1 MLYLLARTGSIA
13 LGLLLAVQSVA
24 IAQEEP
30 VVSAK
35 PAAKVK
41 PQFKIRYSNDGG
53 DFRGRGL
60 GQVETFVPLGQTPGQ
75 SVTFGEAKL
84 NLDEH
89 LGGNLRVG
97 YRQMLPGANR
107 IVGGY
112 LGYDYRSTG
121 SATFGQLGLGFETLG
136 DVWDL
141 RLNGYLPM
149 GQTRREV
156 GRSATPWV
164 TTGTGGLVNTGNVA
178 FQGNGLQEIWQ
189 QNDRND
195 RTVTTVNHAAL
206 GGVELEGGARVLR
219 FDNGGD
225 LRAYGGVYSL
235 SGQGTD
241 SAIGW
246 KFRLAA
252 KPTSGLTMGLGVQSD
267 AIFGTNVLF
276 NIGYGWPNT
285 LPKGKA
291 DRLADV
297 VARLGDGVERR
308 DRIAV
313 DRQVKQWSET
323 IATTSEQFV
332 PLTNPATGQPWF
344 FNHVVAGGTG
354 GNGTAENPFQVS
366 NLQSVLDGTPQDG
379 NGVVYVAKG
388 TGPIEGFTVPGG
400 IRVLSQGP
408 VQLLSVV
415 ERDGSVQLPGSGQG
429 VGANPWVLGGETVVR
444 VGSSPDFPTVLS
456 GFDVR
461 SANNATSAN
470 TLGISIGETQGE
482 VRILNNRISDVDFG
496 IEQSSGSTPTGSLL
510 IDNNDINA
518 DDSGIG
524 IMAGSNGED
533 AVIVN
538 GASQI
543 SNNRITTPLY
553 GISIGAGGA
562 GVLNGNIAIL
572 DNDISAG
579 EVGILATAVEGG
591 QLNSNL
597 TIDNNDIQL
606 TPSASDNIAG
616 ISVEVRQPN
625 PLIEGAPSLIGSDF
639 IAITNN
645 RISSTTRA
653 DSGVAVMLDDAL
665 TPASAFEAFPTI
677 ATNIIV
683 SNNIFLLPVDPPHDN
698 QASGVTFGLD
708 KMVFSG
714 NLTISNNR
722 GTVAEDGIR
731 YNLSDTGIL
740 DGIITIEANSITP
753 GPDNHAVGF
762 CDAGMGTGD
771 VVSDALDS
779 VDACPPDEP

>member
-1 MLYLLARTGSIA
+1 MLYLLARMGSIA
-13 LGLLLAVQSVA
+13 LGLLLAVQFIA

-30 VVSAK
+30 VVAVK
-35 PAAKVK
+35 PTAKVK

-53 DFRGRGL
+53 DFQGRGL
-60 GQVETFVPLGQTPGQ
+60 GQVETFVPLGQTPGK

-121 SATFGQLGLGFETLG
+121 SANFGQLGLGVETLG

-189 QNDRND
+189 QNDRTD

-219 FDNGGD
+219 FANGGD

-235 SGQGTD
+235 SGQGAD
-241 SAIGW
+241 STIGW

-252 KPTSGLTMGLGVQSD
+252 KPASGLTMGLGVQSD
-267 AIFGTNVLF
+267 GIFGTNVLF

-332 PLTNPATGQPWF
+332 PLTNPATGRPWF

-388 TGPIEGFTVPGG
+388 TGPIEGFNVPGG

-408 VQLLSVV
+408 VQVLPVV

-429 VGANPWVLGGETVVR
+429 VGANPLVLGGESVVR
-444 VGSSPDFPTVLS
+444 VGSSPEFPTVLS

-470 TLGISIGETQGE
+470 TLGIGIDETQGE

-496 IEQSSGSTPTGSLL
+496 VEQASGSTPTGSLL
-510 IDNNDINA
+510 IDNNDIDA

-524 IMAGSNGED
+524 IMAQGEVSLD
-533 AVIVN
+533 GAVN
-538 GASQI
+538 I
-543 SNNRITTPLY
+543 SDNRIMAPVQ
-553 GISIGAGGA
+553 GISILAGG
-562 GVLNGNIAIL
+562 GGSLNGSIVVN
-572 DNDISAG
+572 DNQISA
-579 EVGILATAVEGG
+579 EEIGILASAFDGG
-591 QLNSNL
+591 NFNSDVS
-597 TIDNNDIQL
+597 IDGNKITL
-606 TPSASDNIAG
+606 MPSSSNSIAG
-616 ISVEVRQPN
+616 ILFEVVSPD
-625 PLIEGAPSLIGSDF
+625 PAFDELIPTVNSDR
-639 IAITNN
+639 INITNN
-645 RISSTTRA
+645 SITSTTGTDA
-653 DSGVAVMLDDAL
+653 GVAVILNG
-665 TPASAFEAFPTI
+665 PPVNFEVTPTI
-677 ATNIIV
+677 ATNIII
-683 SNNIFLLPVDPPHDN
+683 SNNIFLLPLDPNRIN

-722 GTVAEDGIR
+722 GTVAKDGIR
-731 YNLSDTGIL
+731 YNLPDTGIL
-740 DGIITIEANSITP
+740 DGMITIEANSITP
-753 GPDNHAVGF
+753 GPDNHAVEF